1 MSGVVAVQ
9 EIEIVV
15 GPAVVEHA
23 VGCSDRH
30 ALLLFGERE

>member
-30 ALLLFGERE
+30 ALVLFGEEQ